1 MEIPEKIS
9 AAFIFDLFDT
19 NPISYD
25 NECKILECYIHYIVY
40 RLEFMYTYA
49 IESHNLDNL
58 KDVLSVAEITD
69 AEIIRVSS
77 VVGHEFI
84 SYRAKIGIIISNIR
98 LAMEEKDPTA
108 SKYINTETMK
118 DTVSSLINSQIIK
131 TTLDNDNFKKLFEI
145 AKDTYH
151 DFEFMLSN
159 GDNISF
165 QEFIDVKLKACEDI
179 LYYRII

>member
-1 MEIPEKIS
+1 
-9 AAFIFDLFDT
+9 
-19 NPISYD
+19 
-25 NECKILECYIHYIVY
+25 
-40 RLEFMYTYA
+40 MYAYA

-98 LAMEEKDPTA
+98 LAMEKKDPTT

-118 DTVSSLINSQIIK
+118 DTVSPLINSQIIK
-131 TTLDNDNFKKLFEI
+131 TTLDYMIYVLVWNQ
-145 AKDTYH
+145 
-151 DFEFMLSN
+151 
-159 GDNISF
+159 NINIDD
-165 QEFIDVKLKACEDI
+165 FIDQ
-179 LYYRII
+179 RIV